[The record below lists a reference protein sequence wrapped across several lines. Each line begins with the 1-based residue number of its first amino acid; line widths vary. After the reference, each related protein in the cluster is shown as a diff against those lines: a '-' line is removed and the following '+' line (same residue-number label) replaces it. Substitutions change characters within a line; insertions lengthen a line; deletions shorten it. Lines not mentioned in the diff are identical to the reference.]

1 MNTLLQDIRF
11 GVRQLVKQPLFSGV
25 AVGTPVALNVSRVMR
40 SVVYG
45 VTPYDPVTIIA
56 SATLLILVA
65 ALAAWIPA
73 RRAAKT
79 DPMVAL
85 RYE

>member
-25 AVGTPVALNVSRVMR
+25 AVGTPVALGVSRVMR